1 MRSAMES
8 LMFTLKY
15 VSEFGQPRRRRLET
29 VRNEMIEKIT
39 AYNFVKRMKRER
51 QNHQNKKLF

>member
-1 MRSAMES
+1 MES